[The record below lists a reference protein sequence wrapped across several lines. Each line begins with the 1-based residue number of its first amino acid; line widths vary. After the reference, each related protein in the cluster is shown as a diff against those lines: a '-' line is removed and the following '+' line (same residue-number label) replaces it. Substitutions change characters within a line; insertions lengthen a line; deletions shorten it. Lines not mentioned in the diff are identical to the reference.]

1 MTVSPTARPDPV
13 GPVRF
18 EVVWGVSAS
27 SWPLYDTADAE
38 RAIGFVPTQ
47 RSEIPEAEWRKSAR
61 L

>member
-1 MTVSPTARPDPV
+1 M